1 MTEDEVVSQ
10 TSRRDHSIARL
21 NEIHARDPTIQH
33 GDFLFQLV

>member
-21 NEIHARDPTIQH
+21 NEIHARYPTIQH